1 MSKSNHYSTKWFTDI
16 SLANEMRK
24 TKIAVSKPV
33 SKQNLGCMNLGMMTS
48 TASWYKDISK

>member
-1 MSKSNHYSTKWFTDI
+1 MSKSNHYSAKWFIDI